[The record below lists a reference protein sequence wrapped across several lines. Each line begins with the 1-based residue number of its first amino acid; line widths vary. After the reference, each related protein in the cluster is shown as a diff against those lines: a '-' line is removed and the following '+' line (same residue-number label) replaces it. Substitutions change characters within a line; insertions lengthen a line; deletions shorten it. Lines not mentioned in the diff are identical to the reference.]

1 MAEQEAPALKV
12 EALYII
18 LIIGFTLSAGYAQI
32 SDQRKLIEK
41 YADHLSVSMVE
52 LLSNP
57 ERYHGKRVLVQGY
70 LHVGFEDSALYFSK
84 EQADYGLTK
93 DALWVNY
100 KNDLSL
106 TSMNSAKKGS
116 KPDIHYFN
124 CKHVI
129 LIGIFNKDKMGHLS
143 LFSGTLE
150 DVDSVSEMPRRN
162 DGIKHLEK

>member
-1 MAEQEAPALKV
+1 MINILKAFCALLLV
-12 EALYII
+12 FFMFGL
-18 LIIGFTLSAGYAQI
+18 GFSQV
-32 SDQRKLIEK
+32 SNQRTLIEK
-41 YADHLSVSMVE
+41 YAGHLSVSIVE

-70 LHVGFEDSALYFSK
+70 LHLGFEDSALYFSK

-93 DALWVNY
+93 DALWVSY

-116 KPDIHYFN
+116 KPDIHYFD
-124 CKHVI
+124 CKYVI
-129 LIGIFNKDKMGHLS
+129 LIGTFNKDKMGHLS

-150 DVDSVSEMPRRN
+150 DVDSVTEMPRRN
-162 DGIKHLEK
+162 DGKKTLFKYK